1 MTKDSWD
8 IIFGF
13 VQGVGA
19 VATTGSLI
27 YMARQIKLQKKEI
40 GINLDY
46 QKREKAL
53 EMCEFYETLIKD
65 ISFISYIY
73 EKIGNCKS
81 WKINLKCKNLIK
93 RNF

>member
-40 GINLDY
+40 GINLD
-46 QKREKAL
+46 
-53 EMCEFYETLIKD
+53 
-65 ISFISYIY
+65 
-73 EKIGNCKS
+73 
-81 WKINLKCKNLIK
+81 
-93 RNF
+93 